1 MNASAFLSELRR
13 RDIQVW
19 AVGGQL
25 HCAAKAG
32 AMTPELR
39 EQLRQRKSE
48 ILEVLASAQA
58 LATQE
63 RAVVPLQAQGSRTPV
78 FGVPGHNGDV
88 FCYRGLAQC
97 LGESQP
103 FFGLQPPGADGRD
116 DPLERVEEIAAY
128 FAEQIRDFYPQGRY
142 IIAGYCAGGT
152 IAFELAQQL
161 ARAGAEV
168 RLLALF
174 GSPFPAYFRLGSQL
188 KMRAAQEGARIG
200 GLARDLAARSPAAWP
215 EYLRERLRL
224 RRERLDALAAAAQDP
239 VLAQRARIERATL
252 NAVRAYEPG
261 EYRGRVALLL
271 PSRQWHLAV
280 GWRTVAPL
288 AREFHGP
295 DGCGSPEMLREPYV
309 PALAQLFTR
318 AVQPWKM
325 P

>member
-97 LGESQP
+97 LGETQP

-188 KMRAAQEGARIG
+188 KLRAAQEGARIG
-200 GLARDLAARSPAAWP
+200 GFARDLAMRSPAGWP

-271 PSRQWHLAV
+271 PSRQWHLAA
-280 GWRTVAPL
+280 GWRAVAPL

-309 PALAQLFTR
+309 PALAQLFTS

>member
-32 AMTPELR
+32 ALTPELR
-39 EQLRQRKSE
+39 EELRQRKSE
-48 ILEVLASAQA
+48 ILQVLASAQA
-58 LATQE
+58 LASQE
-63 RAVVPLQAQGSRTPV
+63 RAVVPLQPHGSRTPV

-88 FCYRGLAQC
+88 FCYRMLAQC
-97 LGESQP
+97 LGEAQP
-103 FFGLQPPGADGRD
+103 FFGLQPPGADGRE
-116 DPLERVEEIAAY
+116 DPLERVEDIAAY
-128 FAEQIRDFYPQGRY
+128 FADQVRDFYPQGRY

-174 GSPFPAYFRLGSQL
+174 GSPFPAYFRLSSQL
-188 KMRAAQEGARIG
+188 KLRFSQEGARIG
-200 GLARDLAARSPAAWP
+200 GFARDLAARSPAAWP
-215 EYLRERLRL
+215 DYLKGRLRT
-224 RRERLDALAAAAQDP
+224 RRQRLDAQEAAAQDP

-252 NAVRAYEPG
+252 NAVRAYEPQA
-261 EYRGRVALLL
+261 YRGRVALLL
-271 PSRQWHLAV
+271 PSRQWQLAAD
-280 GWRTVAPL
+280 WRKVAPL

-295 DGCGSPEMLREPYV
+295 DGCGSPEMLREPYA
-309 PALAQLFTR
+309 PALAELFTR